1 MENTGKEMSPLVA
14 NSKCPNCSHNLNFT
28 VNVPDELAKIGR
40 EFREQVAALEEEKK
54 NLEEELAKMG
64 EGPCAASG
72 AVSPRRRKR
81 RRRVP
86 KSQKANKASE
96 GPSAASGAVF
106 PIQGD
111 DETHKLLEKIR
122 TLETETEKLKAEN
135 EELQKMSTLKEE
147 RAKSVLK
154 TARAKIQKCED
165 EKKKLEME
173 IGQAAAAEEQD
184 HQLTAIMSELK
195 LTKEKLENDLFAAQQ
210 EKEMLEEQVK
220 NLEHG
225 HRPTQTASICPM
237 AQRTTSQA
245 VVLPTCQMSPE
256 VATVQP
262 SVSVSPEEDN
272 VGIASKEAEEA
283 GTSVEKG
290 LDGKMTNLQRP
301 KPLKRKASDTG
312 ENLLVSQQKK
322 HKMFLTMIGCGLSQ
336 LIQDEDTPAR
346 MLGPLEA
353 LKHNT
358 TLSYE
363 DEDVPS

>member
-1 MENTGKEMSPLVA
+1 MQ
-14 NSKCPNCSHNLNFT
+14 
-28 VNVPDELAKIGR
+28 R
-40 EFREQVAALEEEKK
+40 
-54 NLEEELAKMG
+54 
-64 EGPCAASG
+64 
-72 AVSPRRRKR
+72 
-81 RRRVP
+81 
-86 KSQKANKASE
+86 
-96 GPSAASGAVF
+96 
-106 PIQGD
+106 
-111 DETHKLLEKIR
+111 
-122 TLETETEKLKAEN
+122 
-135 EELQKMSTLKEE
+135 
-147 RAKSVLK
+147 VLK
-154 TARAKIQKCED
+154 CLSVCLSVCLQPLLLVFAP
-165 EKKKLEME
+165 
-173 IGQAAAAEEQD
+173 GQAAAAEEQD
-184 HQLTAIMSELK
+184 HRLTAIMSELK

-283 GTSVEKG
+283 GTVEKG
-290 LDGKMTNLQRP
+290 VNGKMTNLQRP
-301 KPLKRKASDTG
+301 RPLKRKASDTG

-322 HKMFLTMIGCGLSQ
+322 HKMFLTMIGCGLSK
-336 LIQDEDTPAR
+336 LIEDEDTPER

-358 TLSYE
+358 TFSSE
-363 DEDVPS
+363 DEDVLSQKKRRKLPNIQKALKQNEEYFEHDEMKREPMDQD